1 MPEQTEAQLPKQP
14 MTDEEKKDLEER
26 SKAFNAEL
34 IGLLGKYKLGLTS
47 RPLITPDGR
56 IGSAPLIIDDSKSTK
71 AESPADAPVDGG
83 IESSE
88 K

>member
-1 MPEQTEAQLPKQP
+1 MTENTQKPP

-34 IGLLGKYKLGLTS
+34 IALLGKYKLGLTS

-56 IGSAPLIIDDSKSTK
+56 IGSAPLIIDDSKPK
-71 AESPADAPVDGG
+71 AEKPEEVPAPADGG